1 MGKIA
6 FRIHFILIDKKG
18 EQSFFRKDV
27 SPVLSFHKQEIPKIR
42 QENKRYYGVKIPFT
56 PKNINKI

>member
-1 MGKIA
+1 MHCNGAICNVNKWEKIA

-27 SPVLSFHKQEIPKIR
+27 SPVLSFHKQEIPKVR
-42 QENKRYYGVKIPFT
+42 
-56 PKNINKI
+56 